1 MKTIPRSEYPRPQFV
16 RKEYVNL
23 NGEWTCE
30 FDFGRSGEARQRHL
44 AKGFAQKIIV
54 PFCPESELSGIGHTD
69 FIEQMYYH
77 RKIAIPARWKGKR
90 ILLHFGAVD
99 YECKGYLDGKFIGM
113 HAGGSSSFF
122 FDITDAAAPGK
133 SHDFVLFV
141 RDLTRSGVQPTG
153 KQSIEWKSAGCR
165 YTRTTGIWQTVW
177 MEAMDLSGLRKCRI
191 TPDLDNGMF
200 AFEPV
205 FFREERGLRWQITI
219 KAEGKTVGKGEFAAL
234 SGQTQTIG
242 LSLVRA
248 WGPEDP
254 FLYDIEFRVLRDGK
268 AVDTVQSYAGLRKV
282 HIEGD
287 RLFLNNKELF
297 VRLVLDQGFYRKGIW
312 TAPTDADL
320 KRDIELSMA
329 AGFNGA
335 RLHQKVFEPR
345 FHYWADKLGYL
356 TWGESPSWGI
366 RFHAPDASSLDLFE
380 GLLNFQN
387 EWREIV
393 ERDISVT
400 SIIAWSPTNE
410 TGAGA
415 DKDLFRKIISRIYEQ
430 TKTLDPTR
438 PCNECSGYQH
448 VKTDLWTIHCYS
460 KNVEE
465 LRRKMVETKPVFMND
480 PDFEKDA
487 YRGQPYINDEFGGF
501 LFVPPDKTGRFA
513 DNTWGYYGI
522 EIKTPAD
529 FVKAIREQVECMTSD
544 PRCSGF
550 CYTQLTDV
558 EQEQNG
564 ILTYDRIP
572 KAPLKD
578 LCRAFRA
585 GRRRK
590 K

>member
-1 MKTIPRSEYPRPQFV
+1 MKEVPRSEYPRPQFV

-30 FDFGRSGEARQRHL
+30 LDFGRSGEARELHK
-44 AKGFAQKIIV
+44 AKGFAQQIIV

-77 RKIAIPARWKGKR
+77 RKITVPAKWKGKR

-99 YECKGYLDGKFIGM
+99 YECRGYLNGEPVGM

-122 FDITDAAAPGK
+122 FDITDKAMPGRAQ
-133 SHDFVLFV
+133 DFVLFV
-141 RDLTRSGVQPTG
+141 RDLTRSGVQPLG
-153 KQSIEWKSAGCR
+153 KQSVGYKSAGCY

-177 MEAMDLSGLRKCRI
+177 MEALDMSGLRRCRI
-191 TPDLDNGMF
+191 MPDLDNGAF
-200 AFEPV
+200 GFEPV
-205 FFREERGLRWQITI
+205 FFRDERGLRFHVRIRAG
-219 KAEGKTVGKGEFAAL
+219 KKLVGEGDFAAC
-234 SGQTQTIG
+234 SGQKLSVSLSTI
-242 LSLVRA
+242 RP
-248 WGPEDP
+248 WCPEDP

-268 AVDTVQSYAGLRKV
+268 TVDTVQSYAGLRKV

-287 RLFLNNKELF
+287 RFFLNNKELF
-297 VRLVLDQGFYRKGIW
+297 VRFVLDQGFYRKGIW
-312 TAPTDADL
+312 TAPSDADL
-320 KRDIELSMA
+320 KKDIELSMA

-366 RFHAPDASSLDLFE
+366 QLQDPAPCASLWE
-380 GLLNFQN
+380 GLWNFQN
-387 EWREIV
+387 EWREIM

-410 TGAGA
+410 TICGPETE
-415 DKDLFRKIISRIYEQ
+415 LYRKILTRIYEQ
-430 TKTLDPTR
+430 TRSIDPTR
-438 PCNECSGYQH
+438 PCNECSGYEH
-448 VKTDLWTIHCYS
+448 AKTDLWTVHCYR

-465 LRRKMVETKPVFMND
+465 LRKDLLETKPVFMRN

-487 YRGQPYINDEFGGF
+487 YCGQPYINDEFGGF
-501 LFVPPDKTGRFA
+501 LFIPPDKTGRFA

-529 FVKAIREQVECMTSD
+529 FVKLIREEVACMASD

-564 ILTYDRIP
+564 ILTYDRVP
-572 KAPLKD
+572 KAPLKE
-578 LCRAFRA
+578 LYKAFRA
-585 GRRRK
+585 GKRK
-590 K
+590 N